1 MNLDDW
7 QSRME
12 KSKIM
17 DRMDEEIDNIV
28 NTPDMQ
34 EIQKEIYKSI
44 DKNINGFPISA
55 NGMFGYSYYR
65 Y

>member
-17 DRMDEEIDNIV
+17 DRMDDYLVSQDHMRI
-28 NTPDMQ
+28 
-34 EIQKEIYKSI
+34 
-44 DKNINGFPISA
+44 
-55 NGMFGYSYYR
+55 
-65 Y
+65 